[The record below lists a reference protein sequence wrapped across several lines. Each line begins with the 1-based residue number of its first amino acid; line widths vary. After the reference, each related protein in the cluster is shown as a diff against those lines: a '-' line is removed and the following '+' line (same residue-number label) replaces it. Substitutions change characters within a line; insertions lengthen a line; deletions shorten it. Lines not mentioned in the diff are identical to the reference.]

1 MRARVLATG
10 SLSGG
15 SSGSRPGLFWPRAL
29 LWPQALFWPR
39 ALFWLRGLFWPRAL
53 WPLLVLTLAA
63 CGGLRTQTQ
72 HLSAPEAGDSQP
84 TGNDEQ
90 TVAEKKPKK
99 SATTPDGE
107 LDLHLDN
114 FLGFPRSNNAGEP
127 FTIIWNSESPVPLE
141 PDLAGPCTST
151 SDARYSPGETNVD
164 YSKDMVNAQV
174 AYDLGLSGNCQ
185 IAVVLDSGLTSI
197 PHSELPRDRIYSI
210 SDYEDGIAGPYCI
223 DGFDPVLEECIG
235 RVYASLDSQHGT
247 AVSGVVAGQANAVG
261 MHGVAPSGIVR
272 MIDVFAGDGGGGDY
286 SPTPLEALETADA
299 SLASLFELAHELGPV
314 LNMSWVYTGSI
325 SATKQDGSWL
335 YTEEDLRRIWPE
347 FIRVAAQAYRHPDAR
362 RIYVWAA
369 GNYGNTEGATP
380 SAPELTGGL
389 PARIAELK
397 GHWLVVVAVGASGS
411 ITGFSNRCGIA
422 AEWCLAAP
430 GANIRA
436 PLTLLDEGGHPINY
450 TSLTSGTSFAAP
462 IVTGALLLMMER
474 FRGQLGNTDL
484 VSRLLA
490 TANKTGIYANQ
501 SIYGQGLLDIGAA
514 VQPVGQSY
522 LSLSGSLASLS
533 SLNSRIIDDSG
544 TLALLS
550 SALGGTE
557 IMVKDE
563 LGAPFW
569 HAFQS
574 LPGGRAQRQL
584 PQPQNTLRLD
594 MRYSQGWRH
603 LQVSDPNS
611 RTPGYLLDARPLG
624 GDTALFASAGVQPGW
639 ALGAYS
645 AGLRPGDF
653 GNSTAFSAPWMPLLS
668 DGSIGGGA
676 TVRTGAGRLTAAL
689 FQGGAGQAAAWQ
701 GAENSLAAVEYQ
713 QRFGNLRLI
722 TQAGLLA
729 ESDSWRGVQTS
740 GSLYGGFQARTSY
753 VGATGV
759 LPFGD
764 WTLLG
769 ALHHS
774 NTDARPSTPGLIQQ
788 ISGLSDT
795 VLELGA
801 LGRSLWQRGDSL
813 GLYLTGQRLDGQVQW
828 QLPVRLQ
835 RRQTIY
841 SDLTTDLAG
850 SDRHSLNLHYRLPLD
865 DRTLLSWHLRRG
877 YNLWGSESSRT
888 LSFSHRF

>member
-1 MRARVLATG
+1 MALLRVAPRLWAV
-10 SLSGG
+10 
-15 SSGSRPGLFWPRAL
+15 PGLWAL
-29 LWPQALFWPR
+29 HRLWALHKLW
-39 ALFWLRGLFWPRAL
+39 AVAVLLLLFGCTGMLSNKVRPDPAPASDVPEGPGVNGPIKDSTASPGTGVSPLPNPNPDPGL
-53 WPLLVLTLAA
+53 T
-63 CGGLRTQTQ
+63 
-72 HLSAPEAGDSQP
+72 
-84 TGNDEQ
+84 
-90 TVAEKKPKK
+90 
-99 SATTPDGE
+99 
-107 LDLHLDN
+107 
-114 FLGFPRSNNAGEP
+114 
-127 FTIIWNSESPVPLE
+127 
-141 PDLAGPCTST
+141 
-151 SDARYSPGETNVD
+151 SPGERLPSDESYVPAETDLGFNPGPCSGTAPQILSTAETNAD
-164 YSKDMVNAQV
+164 YSKGMINAQV
-174 AYDLGLSGNCQ
+174 AYDLGLTGHC
-185 IAVVLDSGLTSI
+185 AYVVVIDTGLSNPPHRELNSERITRDTDTDPATAFHGRSVTS
-197 PHSELPRDRIYSI
+197 LVAA
-210 SDYEDGIAGPYCI
+210 IAGN
-223 DGFDPVLEECIG
+223 G
-235 RVYASLDSQHGT
+235 
-247 AVSGVVAGQANAVG
+247 G
-261 MHGVAPSGIVR
+261 MHGVAPGANVYHRTVALDSSGYSGPSPASSHPYTPVT
-272 MIDVFAGDGGGGDY
+272 IDILRSY
-286 SPTPLEALETADA
+286 SDEKNTNWFR
-299 SLASLFELAHELGPV
+299 SV
-314 LNMSWVYTGSI
+314 LDKGSIFNMSWGQSGSI
-325 SATKQDGSWL
+325 SRPI
-335 YTEEDLRRIWPE
+335 YTTEALRSALPNWI
-347 FIRVAAQAYRHPDAR
+347 ALMQQADTHPDDRA
-362 RIYVWAA
+362 IFVWAA
-369 GNYGNTEGATP
+369 GNAFNERDRGAVAD
-380 SAPELTGGL
+380 SPEILAGL
-389 PARIAELK
+389 PALIPELK
-397 GHWLVVVAVGASGS
+397 GHWLAVAAVREDGL

-422 AEWCLAAP
+422 YDFCLAAP
-430 GANIRA
+430 GEALAVPHI
-436 PLTLLDEGGHPINY
+436 LELGGDIY
-450 TSLTSGTSFAAP
+450 VYRSGTSYAAP
-462 IVTGALLLMMER
+462 IVTGALALMMER

-490 TANKTGIYANQ
+490 TANKTGIYADQ
-501 SIYGQGLLDIGAA
+501 SIYGQGLLDIGSA

-522 LSLSGSLASLS
+522 LSLSGSPASLS

-611 RTPGYLLDARPLG
+611 RTPGYLVDARPLG

-759 LPFGD
+759 LPFGG

>member
-1 MRARVLATG
+1 MVKQ
-10 SLSGG
+10 SG
-15 SSGSRPGLFWPRAL
+15 
-29 LWPQALFWPR
+29 
-39 ALFWLRGLFWPRAL
+39 
-53 WPLLVLTLAA
+53 
-63 CGGLRTQTQ
+63 
-72 HLSAPEAGDSQP
+72 
-84 TGNDEQ
+84 
-90 TVAEKKPKK
+90 
-99 SATTPDGE
+99 
-107 LDLHLDN
+107 
-114 FLGFPRSNNAGEP
+114 
-127 FTIIWNSESPVPLE
+127 
-141 PDLAGPCTST
+141 
-151 SDARYSPGETNVD
+151 Y
-164 YSKDMVNAQV
+164 
-174 AYDLGLSGNCQ
+174 
-185 IAVVLDSGLTSI
+185 
-197 PHSELPRDRIYSI
+197 
-210 SDYEDGIAGPYCI
+210 
-223 DGFDPVLEECIG
+223 
-235 RVYASLDSQHGT
+235 
-247 AVSGVVAGQANAVG
+247 
-261 MHGVAPSGIVR
+261 
-272 MIDVFAGDGGGGDY
+272 
-286 SPTPLEALETADA
+286 
-299 SLASLFELAHELGPV
+299 
-314 LNMSWVYTGSI
+314 
-325 SATKQDGSWL
+325 
-335 YTEEDLRRIWPE
+335 
-347 FIRVAAQAYRHPDAR
+347 
-362 RIYVWAA
+362 
-369 GNYGNTEGATP
+369 
-380 SAPELTGGL
+380 
-389 PARIAELK
+389 
-397 GHWLVVVAVGASGS
+397 
-411 ITGFSNRCGIA
+411 FSNRCGIA

-430 GANIRA
+430 GQNIVG
-436 PLTLLDEGGHPINY
+436 PLPLLYEGNPVTNLLFH
-450 TSLTSGTSFAAP
+450 LDGTSFAAP

-474 FRGQLGNTDL
+474 FRNQLGNTDL

-490 TANKTGIYANQ
+490 TADKTGIYADP

-522 LSLSGSLASLS
+522 LSLSGSPASLS

-713 QRFGNLRLI
+713 QRLGNLRLI

-813 GLYLTGQRLDGQVQW
+813 GLYLTGQRLDGLVQW

-850 SDRHSLNLHYRLPLD
+850 NDRHSLNLHYRLPLD

-877 YNLWGSESSRT
+877 YNLGGAESSRT